1 MNNVVSAVFDIY
13 FMPDRE
19 RSSERR
25 SLGYAFASIAA
36 IVVALIFLFPFYW
49 ALSTSLRNP
58 IDTFTVAGLGIP
70 WVDFAPTFAN
80 WAQQLATAEARQAL
94 ANSTMIAVG
103 ASLLALLLGT
113 PAAYALARFRFRR
126 IPNRDLTVWF
136 LSQRVLPPVAT
147 VIPFY
152 LVMRS
157 LGLLDTQLALILINA
172 TFVLPFVVVIVRQTF
187 LDLPLE
193 LEEAAMVDGTGHF
206 GAFWRIAL
214 PLAMPAI
221 VATGL
226 IIFAFA
232 WNEFLFAITIASR
245 EAITIPVLMA
255 GAVDTRGVQFWF
267 MAVRAMIAMI
277 PPVVVALLAQR
288 FIVRGLTLGAVKG

>member
-1 MNNVVSAVFDIY
+1 
-13 FMPDRE
+13 MPDRE
-19 RSSERR
+19 RSSEGR
-25 SLGYAFASIAA
+25 SLGYAFGSIAA
-36 IVVALIFLFPFYW
+36 IVVAMIFLFPFYW

-70 WVDFAPTFAN
+70 WIDFEPTFAN
-80 WAQQLATAEARQAL
+80 WLQQLATAEARQAL

-103 ASLLALLLGT
+103 ASVLALLLGT

-152 LVMRS
+152 LVMRA

-187 LDLPLE
+187 IELPLE
-193 LEEAAMVDGTGHF
+193 LEEAALVDGAGHF
-206 GAFWRIAL
+206 GSFWRIAL